1 MRSRLGT
8 SSVHRRQTYGLA
20 YRAWSMAGQQNEE
33 PPREKVLGELI
44 RAQREAAKLSL
55 RDLAALTNVSNP
67 YLSQI
72 ERGLH
77 EPSVR
82 VVRSIADALG
92 LSAEDLLANA
102 GLLGDDAGGR
112 GVTPTVE
119 QAINADKRLTEE
131 QRQAL
136 IGVYRSYLDAN
147 AAVGPSGRRR
157 RRPDPGVSA
166 R

>member
-1 MRSRLGT
+1 MT
-8 SSVHRRQTYGLA
+8 
-20 YRAWSMAGQQNEE
+20 AGDD
-33 PPREKVLGELI
+33 PPRRETVLGELI

-82 VVRSIADALG
+82 VLRSIADALG
-92 LSAEDLLANA
+92 MSAEALLASA
-102 GLLGDDAGGR
+102 GLLGDDAAAR
-112 GVTPTVE
+112 GTVPTVE
-119 QAINADKRLTEE
+119 MAIEADTRLTEE

-136 IGVYRSYLDAN
+136 IGVYRSYLDVN
-147 AAVGPSGRRR
+147 VGSRPAARTR
-157 RRPDPGVSA
+157 RRPAGRSVS
-166 R
+166 

>member
-1 MRSRLGT
+1 MTG
-8 SSVHRRQTYGLA
+8 
-20 YRAWSMAGQQNEE
+20 AGDEAK
-33 PPREKVLGELI
+33 RESVLGELI
-44 RAQREAAKLSL
+44 RAQREAARLTL

-82 VVRSIADALG
+82 VLRSIADALG
-92 LSAEDLLANA
+92 MSAEALLASA
-102 GLLGDDAGGR
+102 GLLGDDAPARAGA
-112 GVTPTVE
+112 PDVE
-119 QAINADKRLTEE
+119 TAIAADDRLSDE

-147 AAVGPSGRRR
+147 AAARPARQSAA
-157 RRPDPGVSA
+157 RPDRPRRTSGG
-166 R
+166 

>member
-1 MRSRLGT
+1 MTAGDEAP
-8 SSVHRRQTYGLA
+8 RRET
-20 YRAWSMAGQQNEE
+20 
-33 PPREKVLGELI
+33 VLGELI

-92 LSAEDLLANA
+92 MSAEALLTSA
-102 GLLGDDAGGR
+102 GLLGDDTAAGE
-112 GVTPTVE
+112 VTPTVE
-119 QAINADKRLTEE
+119 QAIEADARLTEE

-147 AAVGPSGRRR
+147 VAGRPAARTR
-157 RRPDPGVSA
+157 RRPSERSGS
-166 R
+166 